1 MSGKKVGVY
10 VCHCGS
16 NINGVVDCAQVVKH
30 ISKMDEV
37 VVAKDYKY
45 MCSDPGQEMIK
56 NDIKEKGLE
65 RVVVAA
71 CSPRMHEPT
80 FRRALQSAGL
90 NGYLLEMANI
100 REHVSWV
107 TVDKEEATEKAKA
120 LVRGAVK
127 RVQLHEPIEEREVG
141 VNSSTLVVGAGI
153 AGIQAALQVAEAGH
167 KVYLIEKQSYIGGN
181 MAKFDKTFPT
191 LDCAACILTPKMVQ
205 VGQDPNIELYTSSEV
220 IKVDGYV
227 GNFTVTVRQKPRYIN
242 HDKCTGCGDCANAC
256 IMRNR
261 IPHEFDEGLS
271 KRGAIYIP
279 FPQAVPLKAVID
291 DQNCLFLTRKKC
303 NFACVKAC
311 GRKAIN
317 FNQQDT
323 IHTFEVGSI
332 ILATGFDLFDAKRAP
347 QYGFGR
353 YPNVINGL
361 QFERMTNASG
371 PTGGRILLEDGT
383 EPKSVAIIHCVGS
396 RDENY
401 NKYCSRVC
409 CMSSVKFAHMVKDST
424 NAEVYEF
431 YIDMRTFGKQYEE
444 FYNRVQE
451 EGVHFIRGKG
461 TEVVQ
466 KNGRLVVKA
475 EDTLLGQYREIPVDM
490 VILNTAL
497 EPRKDAEK
505 LAQIFGISRSAD
517 GFFLESHIKL
527 DPVTTTTDGIY
538 LAGCCQSPKDI
549 PDSVAQGSAAA
560 SQSLSIIA
568 TGKVKISPITASVD
582 QDQCA
587 GCGVCVSLCPYRA
600 IKINEETRRSEVNAA
615 VCKGCGTCAAACPS
629 GAIKVSH
636 FSDDQLLAQIEGV
649 LA

>member
-1 MSGKKVGVY
+1 MSGKKIGVY

-16 NINGVVDCAQVVKH
+16 NINGVVNCAKVAEELGKLN
-30 ISKMDEV
+30 DV

-56 NDIKEKGLE
+56 NDIKEKGLD

-80 FRRALQSAGL
+80 FRKALEGAGL

-107 TVDKEEATEKAKA
+107 TKDKDEATEKAIA
-120 LVRGAVK
+120 LAKGAVS
-127 RVQLHEPIEEREVG
+127 RVKYHRPIEEREVP
-141 VNSSTLVVGAGI
+141 VTSATLVIGAGI

-167 KVYLIEKQSYIGGN
+167 KVYLIEKKQYIGGN

-191 LDCAACILTPKMVQ
+191 LDCAACILTPKMVD
-205 VGQDPNIELYTSSEV
+205 VGQNPNIELYTSSEV

-227 GNFTVTVRQKPRYIN
+227 GNFTVTVREKPRYIN
-242 HDKCTGCGDCANAC
+242 HEKCTGCGDCASAC
-256 IMRNR
+256 IMKKR

-271 KRGAIYIP
+271 KRGAAYIP

-291 DQNCLFLTRKKC
+291 DENCLLLTRKKC
-303 NFACVKAC
+303 TLACVKAC

-317 FNQQDT
+317 FNQHET
-323 IHTFEVGSI
+323 IHEFHVGSI
-332 ILATGFDLFDAKRAP
+332 ILATGFDLFDARRAP
-347 QYGFGR
+347 QYGYGKF
-353 YPNVINGL
+353 PNVINGL

-371 PTGGRILLEDGT
+371 PTSGHILLADGT

-409 CMSSVKFAHMVKDST
+409 CMSSVKFAHMVKDHT
-424 NAEVYEF
+424 DAEVYEF
-431 YIDMRTFGKQYEE
+431 YIDMRTFGKGYEE
-444 FYNRVQE
+444 FYTRVQE

-461 TEVVQ
+461 AEVAQ
-466 KNGRLVVKA
+466 KDGRLVVKA

-497 EPRKDAEK
+497 EPRVDAEK
-505 LAQIFGISRSAD
+505 VAQTLGISRSGD

-549 PDSVAQGSAAA
+549 PDTVAQGSAAA
-560 SQSLSIIA
+560 SQALAIIA
-568 TGKVKISPITASVD
+568 TGKVKVSPISASID
-582 QDQCA
+582 SQQCA
-587 GCGVCVSLCPYRA
+587 GCRICIGLCPYRA
-600 IKINEETRRSEVNAA
+600 IKLNEETLRAEINEA

-629 GAIKVSH
+629 GAIQVSH
-636 FSDDQLLAQIEGV
+636 FGNEQLLAQIEGV